1 MPLQVLATP
10 IGNLADVSPRA
21 RRALA
26 GAELVAAEDTRVTR
40 KLYAALG
47 LVAPRVLR
55 FSGAGMQR
63 SAQRIADEVASG
75 KRVVVVSD
83 AGTPVVSDPGHL
95 AVRACLD
102 RGLSVEPIP
111 GPSAAVLA
119 VSVSG
124 LPCAPFHVLGFPPRK
139 PGPLRRWLQ
148 AQGALPGS
156 LVLFESPQR
165 TASTVRAIADVLV
178 DREVCLCRELTKL
191 HEEVLLGGAS
201 ELADQLAARELKGEV
216 TLVIGP
222 GEAPKRELAEPGE
235 GLRSI
240 AQALADRWGVPRR
253 EAYQRLLELERSLG
267 G

>member
-1 MPLQVLATP
+1 MLQVLATP

-21 RRALA
+21 REALSR
-26 GAELVAAEDTRVTR
+26 AELVAAEDTRVTR
-40 KLYAALG
+40 KLFGVLG
-47 LVAPRVLR
+47 LVPPKLIR
-55 FSGAGMQR
+55 FSGRGMER
-63 SAQRIADEVASG
+63 TAERIADEVEAG
-75 KRVVVVSD
+75 RRVVVVSD
-83 AGTPVVSDPGHL
+83 AGTPVVSDPGQL

-102 RGLSVEPIP
+102 RGLRVEPVP

-124 LPCAPFHVLGFPPRK
+124 LPCTPFHVLGFPPRK
-139 PGPLRRWLQ
+139 PGPLRRWLE

-165 TASTVRAIADVLV
+165 TASTVAAVAEVLP

-191 HEEVLLGGAS
+191 HEEIRLGPAAVLA
-201 ELADQLAARELKGEV
+201 EHLAERELKGEV

-222 GEAPKRELAEPGE
+222 GEAPKRQLSEPGE

-240 AQALADRWGVPRR
+240 AQALAERWDVPKR
-253 EAYQRLLELERSLG
+253 EAYQRLLELERTLRG
-267 G
+267 